1 MFLVV
6 SVWSVFIDKSKLFH
20 LEIVTILFFLGCL
33 FTLFLMLEL
42 QPLPTT
48 FCRQYLPAK
57 DTIMILETQAGERYK
72 AKFLSRSLILS
83 GGWIRFAKDMNLKV
97 GDIAVFHLVSAT
109 KFKVV
114 VYCSLQLLEKFILLV
129 ILDFS
134 LRFVSGLYSLKNKPK
149 KNYYCLLF
157 KSREMYYCLR
167 FDNITKAC

>member
-6 SVWSVFIDKSKLFH
+6 SVWFVFIDKSKLFH
-20 LEIVTILFFLGCL
+20 LGIVIILLFLVCL

-57 DTIMILETQAGERYK
+57 DTIMILETEAGEQYK
-72 AKFLSRSLILS
+72 AKYLPRSLILS
-83 GGWIRFAKDMNLKV
+83 GGWLRFAKEMNLKV

-114 VYCSLQLLEKFILLV
+114 VDCSLQLSEKFILLV
-129 ILDFS
+129 ILDS
-134 LRFVSGLYSLKNKPK
+134 SHCFVLG
-149 KNYYCLLF
+149 
-157 KSREMYYCLR
+157 
-167 FDNITKAC
+167 II